1 MIGKTPPIRY
11 TDYDGNKRDEEFYH
25 NSTEPKVVGID
36 LECNNPNCIWV
47 LDEGS
52 IDLNRNVCG
61 TTEYWRFYKKHISPS
76 MIQSSHIP
84 EQKPIEDAKLL
95 ASQQAQIDYIYA
107 NLVNDSV
114 LSHNAYVTPN
124 YWDFHEKYISKPKP
138 PEQSNKKKS
147 AVIVEVAAL
156 IFLLLCLNGACF
168 WLFVFEFFT
177 H

>member
-11 TDYDGNKRDEEFYH
+11 TDYDGNERDEEFYH

-36 LECNNPNCIWV
+36 L
-47 LDEGS
+47 
-52 IDLNRNVCG
+52 NRNACG

-95 ASQQAQIDYIYA
+95 AFQQAQIDYIYA
-107 NLVNDSV
+107 HLVNDSV

-124 YWDFHEKYISKPKP
+124 YWDFHEKHISKPKP
-138 PEQSNKKKS
+138 PEQSNRKKS
-147 AVIVEVAAL
+147 TAIVEVAVL
-156 IFLLLCLNGACF
+156 IFLVLCLNGVFF
-168 WLFVFEFFT
+168 WSFIFNLLT